1 VSFWSRSSN
10 CLSLIY
16 GRIQEHDVFV
26 EGRDS
31 NAILREL
38 MDTTDRDEEGT
49 RYLQQLHDAIDSGSR
64 DAAERIYADLV
75 TRWGDRDPALIRAK
89 GLMDW
94 D

>member
-1 VSFWSRSSN
+1 MD
-10 CLSLIY
+10 

-38 MDTTDRDEEGT
+38 MDTTDRDEAGT
-49 RYLQQLHDAIDSGSR
+49 QDLQRLHDAIDSGSR
-64 DAAERIYADLV
+64 EAAERIYAELV
-75 TRWGDRDPALIRAK
+75 ARWGDSDPALIRAK

-94 D
+94 DD